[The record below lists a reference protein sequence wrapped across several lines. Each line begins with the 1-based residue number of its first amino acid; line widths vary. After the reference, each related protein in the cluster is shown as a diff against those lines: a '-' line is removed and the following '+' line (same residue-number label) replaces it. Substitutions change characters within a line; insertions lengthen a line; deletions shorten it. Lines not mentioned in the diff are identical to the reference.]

1 MNWLLYIIVGLLS
14 YLLGCSNMALYL
26 SKAKGIDL
34 RKGGSGNLGA
44 SNALVLMGWKAG
56 VLVGIHDIGKAV
68 IAVLLVKHLCPEL
81 DNIGAVA
88 GVAVVLGH
96 MFPFYLKFKGG
107 KGFASYLG
115 MTIALNFRF
124 ALIVL
129 VAVVLITLITDY
141 IALATF
147 TTVISVPVYF
157 GIAEHSMIAASI
169 LFIAT
174 AAIIYKHRENI
185 VRMANGTEI
194 GFRRA
199 NRGDDRKQN
208 K

>member
-1 MNWLLYIIVGLLS
+1 MTWLIYLGVALAA

-44 SNALVLMGWKAG
+44 SNAMILMGWAAG
-56 VLVGIHDIGKAV
+56 ILVALHDIGKAV
-68 IAVLLVKHLCPEL
+68 ISVLLARYLFPDVA
-81 DNIGAVA
+81 NIGAVA
-88 GVAVVLGH
+88 GVAAVLGH
-96 MFPFYLKFKGG
+96 IFPFYLKFKGG
-107 KGFASYLG
+107 KGFAAYLG
-115 MTIALNFRF
+115 MTLALRFRF
-124 ALIVL
+124 ALIIL

-141 IALATF
+141 IALGTF
-147 TTVISVPVYF
+147 TTVIAVPVYT
-157 GIAEHSMIAASI
+157 GIAEQSAIAACI
-169 LFIAT
+169 LLIAT
-174 AAIIYKHRENI
+174 FAIIYKHRENI

-199 NRGDDRKQN
+199 NRGDDRK